1 MALFG
6 HSWGGILAIEYAC
19 QGRDV
24 GVEKLVL
31 SGTAASIPQIVAGM
45 QRLIS
50 ALPNGYAAKLREL
63 ERAGLTHSDEYAS
76 LVQVFF
82 EKHLLRGSPSAE
94 VMASTA
100 SLSNSIAYRVMNGPN
115 EFTIIGNLK
124 DWERRGDLKRIRQ
137 KTLVATGEFDEITR
151 DCGETLRDGIAGP
164 TEMVVMPGCSHLTMA
179 EQPEAY
185 NAILRRLLS
194 GD

>member
-50 ALPNGYAAKLREL
+50 VLPNGYAAKLREL

-100 SLSNSIAYRVMNGPN
+100 SLSNSIAYRVMNGP
-115 EFTIIGNLK
+115 NLK

-185 NAILRRLLS
+185 NAILRRFLS